1 MKFQL
6 TQFHINTYIFDTF
19 IERKRMFADIGE
31 FMNEYETKPVLYNT
45 LKEQYRQ
52 VSITTENSIDVGEN
66 Q

>member
-1 MKFQL
+1 
-6 TQFHINTYIFDTF
+6 
-19 IERKRMFADIGE
+19 MFADIGE

-45 LKEQYRQ
+45 LKKQYRQ